1 MREPTL
7 DYKTILDDLSGEI
20 AFQYISRAKELASKG
35 FDVISFGV
43 GQPDIPTPQFLVDE
57 GKKALDERFT
67 GYTETEGIKEL
78 REAVAD
84 YLNTRYGSDVR
95 PDEVVITIGTKGAA
109 YLAMAAYVRPGDEVI
124 VTDPTY
130 PVYSELPKFLGA
142 KPVYAPLK
150 WLGEESGFSLDIDLI
165 HELITSKTRGIAIV
179 NPHNPTGAVFSS
191 REVEEIMNLAR
202 DYKLLVIADEIYDN
216 FLYEDADF
224 KSFISFPDWR
234 DHVLYCNGF
243 SKTFSMTG
251 WRLGYLVA
259 RREVSKVLTKLAVNA
274 WSCPPSIAQKVGI
287 KALRSDW
294 SFVKEMTSLFDKRR
308 RTLHKELKQ
317 VKGFEV
323 WRGKGAFYLFPKIS
337 KILEATGLDV
347 EAFVTKL
354 MEEKHVVVLPGT
366 AFPKEF
372 GKNFIRFSYAV
383 SEERIVEGVRRI
395 REFVENLALSS
406 NRI

>member
-7 DYKTILDDLSGEI
+7 DYKAILDDLSGEI

-78 REAVAD
+78 REAITE
-84 YLNTRYGSDVR
+84 YLNTRYGSDVK
-95 PDEVVITIGTKGAA
+95 PDEVVVTIGTKGAA

-142 KPVYAPLK
+142 RPVYAPLK
-150 WLGEESGFSLDIDLI
+150 WLGGESGFSLDIDLI
-165 HELITSKTRGIAIV
+165 HELITSRTRGIAIV

-202 DYKLLVIADEIYDN
+202 DYNLLVIADEIYDN

-259 RREVSKVLTKLAVNA
+259 RREVAKVLTKLAVNT

-294 SFVKEMTSLFDKRR
+294 SFVKEMVSLFDKRR
-308 RTLHKELKQ
+308 RILYEELKQ
-317 VKGFEV
+317 IKGFEV

-337 KILEATGLDV
+337 EILEATGLGV
-347 EAFVTKL
+347 EAFVTRL

-383 SEERIVEGVRRI
+383 SEERIVEGVKRI
-395 REFVENLALSS
+395 REFVENLTSSS
-406 NRI
+406 NR

>member
-1 MREPTL
+1 VREPTL
-7 DYKTILDDLSGEI
+7 DYKAILDDLSGET

-142 KPVYAPLK
+142 RPVYAPLK

-165 HELITSKTRGIAIV
+165 HELITSRTRGIAIV

-259 RREVSKVLTKLAVNA
+259 RREVSKVLTKLAVNT

-323 WRGKGAFYLFPKIS
+323 WRGRGAFYLFPKIS

-347 EAFVTKL
+347 EAFVTRL

-406 NRI
+406 NR

>member
-1 MREPTL
+1 MRVPTL
-7 DYKTILDDLSGEI
+7 DYKAILDDLSGEI

-67 GYTETEGIKEL
+67 GYTETEGIREL
-78 REAVAD
+78 REAITE
-84 YLNTRYGSDVR
+84 YLNTRYGSDVK
-95 PDEVVITIGTKGAA
+95 PDEVVVTIGTKGAA

-130 PVYSELPKFLGA
+130 PVYSELPKLLGA
-142 KPVYAPLK
+142 RPVYAPLK
-150 WLGEESGFSLDIDLI
+150 WLGGESGFSLDIDLI
-165 HELITSKTRGIAIV
+165 HELITSRTRGIAIV

-202 DYKLLVIADEIYDN
+202 DYNLLVIADEIYDN

-259 RREVSKVLTKLAVNA
+259 RREVAKVLTKLAVNT

-294 SFVKEMTSLFDKRR
+294 SFVKEMVSLFDKRR
-308 RTLHKELKQ
+308 RILYEELKQ
-317 VKGFEV
+317 IKGFEV

-337 KILEATGLDV
+337 EILEATGLGV
-347 EAFVTKL
+347 EAFVTRL

-383 SEERIVEGVRRI
+383 SEERIVEGVKRI
-395 REFVENLALSS
+395 REFVENLTSSS
-406 NRI
+406 NR

>member
-1 MREPTL
+1 VREPTL
-7 DYKTILDDLSGEI
+7 DYKAILDDLSGET

-142 KPVYAPLK
+142 RPVYALLK

-165 HELITSKTRGIAIV
+165 HELITSRTRGIAIV

-259 RREVSKVLTKLAVNA
+259 RREVSKVLTKLAVNT

-323 WRGKGAFYLFPKIS
+323 WRGRGAFYLFPKIS

-347 EAFVTKL
+347 EAFVTRL

-406 NRI
+406 NR

>member
-1 MREPTL
+1 VRVPTL
-7 DYKTILDDLSGEI
+7 DYKVILDDLSGEI

-67 GYTETEGIKEL
+67 GYTETEGIREL
-78 REAVAD
+78 REAVTE
-84 YLNTRYGSDVR
+84 YLNTRYGSDVK
-95 PDEVVITIGTKGAA
+95 PDEVVVTIGTKGAA

-130 PVYSELPKFLGA
+130 PVYSELPKLLGA
-142 KPVYAPLK
+142 RPVYAPLK
-150 WLGEESGFSLDIDLI
+150 WLGGESGFSLDIDLI
-165 HELITSKTRGIAIV
+165 HELITSRTRGIAIV

-202 DYKLLVIADEIYDN
+202 DYNLLVIADEIYDN

-259 RREVSKVLTKLAVNA
+259 RREVAKVLTKLAVNT

-294 SFVKEMTSLFDKRR
+294 SFVKEMVSLFDKRR
-308 RTLHKELKQ
+308 RILYEELKQ
-317 VKGFEV
+317 IKGFEV

-337 KILEATGLDV
+337 EILEATGLGV
-347 EAFVTKL
+347 EAFVTRL

-383 SEERIVEGVRRI
+383 SEERIVEGVKRI
-395 REFVENLALSS
+395 REFVENLTSSS
-406 NRI
+406 NR

>member
-7 DYKTILDDLSGEI
+7 DYKAILDDLSGET

-142 KPVYAPLK
+142 RPVYALLK

-165 HELITSKTRGIAIV
+165 HELITSRTRGIAIV

-259 RREVSKVLTKLAVNA
+259 RREVSKVLTKLAVNT

-323 WRGKGAFYLFPKIS
+323 WRGRGAFYLFPKIS

-347 EAFVTKL
+347 EAFVTRL

-406 NRI
+406 NR

>member
-1 MREPTL
+1 VRVPTL
-7 DYKTILDDLSGEI
+7 DYKAILDDLSGEI

-67 GYTETEGIKEL
+67 GYTETEGIREL
-78 REAVAD
+78 REAITE
-84 YLNTRYGSDVR
+84 YLNTRYGSDVK
-95 PDEVVITIGTKGAA
+95 PDEVVVTIGTKGAA

-130 PVYSELPKFLGA
+130 PVYSELPKLLGA
-142 KPVYAPLK
+142 RPVYAPLK
-150 WLGEESGFSLDIDLI
+150 WLGGESGFSLDIDLI
-165 HELITSKTRGIAIV
+165 HELITSRTRGIAIV

-202 DYKLLVIADEIYDN
+202 DYNLLVIADEIYDN

-259 RREVSKVLTKLAVNA
+259 RREVAKVLTKLAVNT

-294 SFVKEMTSLFDKRR
+294 SFVKEMVSLFDKRR
-308 RTLHKELKQ
+308 RILYEELKQ
-317 VKGFEV
+317 IKGFEV

-337 KILEATGLDV
+337 EILEATGLGV
-347 EAFVTKL
+347 EAFVTRL

-383 SEERIVEGVRRI
+383 SEERIVEGVKRI
-395 REFVENLALSS
+395 REFVENLTSSS
-406 NRI
+406 NR

>member
-1 MREPTL
+1 VREPTL
-7 DYKTILDDLSGEI
+7 DYKAILDDLSGEI

-78 REAVAD
+78 REAITE
-84 YLNTRYGSDVR
+84 YLNTRYGSDVK
-95 PDEVVITIGTKGAA
+95 PDEVVVTIGTKGAA

-130 PVYSELPKFLGA
+130 PVYSELPKLLGA
-142 KPVYAPLK
+142 RPVYAPLK
-150 WLGEESGFSLDIDLI
+150 WLGRESGFSLDIDLI
-165 HELITSKTRGIAIV
+165 HELITSRTRGIAIV
-179 NPHNPTGAVFSS
+179 NPHNPTGAVFGS

-202 DYKLLVIADEIYDN
+202 DYNLLVIADEIYDN

-259 RREVSKVLTKLAVNA
+259 RREVAKVLTKLAVNT

-294 SFVKEMTSLFDKRR
+294 SFVKEMVSLFDKRR
-308 RTLHKELKQ
+308 RILYEELKQ
-317 VKGFEV
+317 IKGFEV

-337 KILEATGLDV
+337 EILEATGLGV
-347 EAFVTKL
+347 EAFVTRL

-383 SEERIVEGVRRI
+383 SEERIVEGVKRI
-395 REFVENLALSS
+395 REFVENLTSSS
-406 NRI
+406 NR

>member
-1 MREPTL
+1 MSEPTL
-7 DYKTILDDLSGEI
+7 DYKAILDDLSGEI

-67 GYTETEGIKEL
+67 GYTETEGIEEL

-202 DYKLLVIADEIYDN
+202 DYNLLVIADEIYDN

-259 RREVSKVLTKLAVNA
+259 RREVSKVLTRLAVNT

-294 SFVKEMTSLFDKRR
+294 SFVKEMVSLFDKRR

-337 KILEATGLDV
+337 KILEATGLNV
-347 EAFVTKL
+347 EAFVTRL

-406 NRI
+406 NR

>member
-1 MREPTL
+1 VREPTL
-7 DYKTILDDLSGEI
+7 DYKAILDDLSGEI

-67 GYTETEGIKEL
+67 GYTETEGIREL
-78 REAVAD
+78 REAITE
-84 YLNTRYGSDVR
+84 YLNTRYGSDVK
-95 PDEVVITIGTKGAA
+95 PDEVVVTIGTKGAA

-130 PVYSELPKFLGA
+130 PVYSELPKLLGA
-142 KPVYAPLK
+142 RPVYAPLK
-150 WLGEESGFSLDIDLI
+150 WLGGESGFSLDIDLI
-165 HELITSKTRGIAIV
+165 HELITSRTRGIAIV

-202 DYKLLVIADEIYDN
+202 DYNLLVIADEIYDN

-259 RREVSKVLTKLAVNA
+259 RREVAKVLTKLAVNT

-294 SFVKEMTSLFDKRR
+294 SFVKEMVSLFDKRR
-308 RTLHKELKQ
+308 RILYEELKQ
-317 VKGFEV
+317 IKGFEV

-337 KILEATGLDV
+337 EILEATGLGV
-347 EAFVTKL
+347 EAFVTRL

-383 SEERIVEGVRRI
+383 SEERIVEGVKRI
-395 REFVENLALSS
+395 REFVENLTSSS
-406 NRI
+406 NR

>member
-1 MREPTL
+1 MSKPTL
-7 DYKTILDDLSGEI
+7 SYNTVLDDLSGEK
-20 AFQYISRAKELASKG
+20 AFQYISRARELASKG

-43 GQPDIPTPQFLVDE
+43 GQPDIPTPQFLVNE

-78 REAVAD
+78 RDAVAE

-95 PDEVVITIGTKGAA
+95 PEEVVITVGTKGAA
-109 YLAMAAYVRPGDEVI
+109 YLAMSAYVRPGDEII

-142 KPVYAPLK
+142 RPVYASLR
-150 WLGEESGFSLDIDLI
+150 WLGEEFGFSLDVDSI

-191 REVEEIMNLAR
+191 KEVEKLMDLAR
-202 DYKLLVIADEIYDN
+202 DYNLLIIADEIYDN
-216 FLYEDADF
+216 FLYEGADF
-224 KSFISFPDWR
+224 RSFISFPDWR

-259 RREVSKVLTKLAVNA
+259 RREVTKALTKLAVNT
-274 WSCPPSIAQKVGI
+274 WSCPPSVAQKVGV
-287 KALRSDW
+287 KALKSDW
-294 SFVKEMTSLFDKRR
+294 SFVQEMVSLFDKRR
-308 RTLHKELKQ
+308 RTLCRELKKI
-317 VKGFEV
+317 KGFEV
-323 WRGKGAFYLFPKIS
+323 WCGKGAFYLFPRIS
-337 KILEATGLDV
+337 KILKIAGLDV
-347 EAFVTKL
+347 ETFVTNL

-372 GKNFIRFSYAV
+372 GKDFIRFSYAV
-383 SEERIVEGVRRI
+383 SEEKIIDGVKRIH
-395 REFVENLALSS
+395 EFVEEITSK
-406 NRI
+406 

>member
-7 DYKTILDDLSGEI
+7 DYKAILDDLSGEI

-67 GYTETEGIKEL
+67 GYTETEGIREL
-78 REAVAD
+78 REAITE
-84 YLNTRYGSDVR
+84 YLNTRYGSDVK
-95 PDEVVITIGTKGAA
+95 PDEVVVTIGTKGAA

-130 PVYSELPKFLGA
+130 PVYSELPKLLGA
-142 KPVYAPLK
+142 RPVYAPLK
-150 WLGEESGFSLDIDLI
+150 WLGGESGFSLDIDLI
-165 HELITSKTRGIAIV
+165 HELITSRTRGIAIV

-202 DYKLLVIADEIYDN
+202 DYNLLVIADEIYDN

-259 RREVSKVLTKLAVNA
+259 RREVAKVLTKLAVNT

-294 SFVKEMTSLFDKRR
+294 SFVKEMVSLFDKRR
-308 RTLHKELKQ
+308 RILYEELKQ
-317 VKGFEV
+317 IKGFEV

-337 KILEATGLDV
+337 EILEATGLGV
-347 EAFVTKL
+347 EAFVTRL

-383 SEERIVEGVRRI
+383 SEERIVEGVKRI
-395 REFVENLALSS
+395 REFVENLTSSS
-406 NRI
+406 NR

>member
-1 MREPTL
+1 VREPTL
-7 DYKTILDDLSGEI
+7 DYKAILDDLSGEI

-78 REAVAD
+78 REAITE
-84 YLNTRYGSDVR
+84 YLNTRYGSDVK
-95 PDEVVITIGTKGAA
+95 PDEVVVTIGTKGAA

-130 PVYSELPKFLGA
+130 PVYSELPKLLGA
-142 KPVYAPLK
+142 RPVYAPLK
-150 WLGEESGFSLDIDLI
+150 WLGRESGFSLDIDLI
-165 HELITSKTRGIAIV
+165 HELITSRTRGIAIV

-202 DYKLLVIADEIYDN
+202 DYNLLVIADEIYDN

-259 RREVSKVLTKLAVNA
+259 RREVAKVLTKLAVNT

-294 SFVKEMTSLFDKRR
+294 SFVKEMVSLFDKRR
-308 RTLHKELKQ
+308 RILYEELKQ
-317 VKGFEV
+317 IKGFEV

-337 KILEATGLDV
+337 EILEATGLGV
-347 EAFVTKL
+347 EAFVTRL

-383 SEERIVEGVRRI
+383 SEERIVEGVKRI
-395 REFVENLALSS
+395 REFVENLTSSS
-406 NRI
+406 NR

>member
-1 MREPTL
+1 VSEPTL
-7 DYKTILDDLSGEI
+7 DYKAILDDLSGEI

-67 GYTETEGIKEL
+67 GYTETEGIEEL

-202 DYKLLVIADEIYDN
+202 DYNLLVIADEIYDN

-259 RREVSKVLTKLAVNA
+259 RREVSKVLTRLAVNT

-294 SFVKEMTSLFDKRR
+294 SFVKEMVSLFDKRR

-337 KILEATGLDV
+337 KILEATGLNV
-347 EAFVTKL
+347 EAFVTRL

-406 NRI
+406 NR

>member
-7 DYKTILDDLSGEI
+7 DYKAILDDLSGEI

-67 GYTETEGIKEL
+67 GYTETEGIREL
-78 REAVAD
+78 REAITE
-84 YLNTRYGSDVR
+84 YLNTRYGSDVK
-95 PDEVVITIGTKGAA
+95 PDEVVVTIGTKGAA

-130 PVYSELPKFLGA
+130 PVYSELPKLLGA
-142 KPVYAPLK
+142 RPVYAPLK
-150 WLGEESGFSLDIDLI
+150 WLGGDSGFSLDIDLI
-165 HELITSKTRGIAIV
+165 HELITSRTRGIAIV

-191 REVEEIMNLAR
+191 REVEGIMNLAR
-202 DYKLLVIADEIYDN
+202 DYNLLVIADEIYDN

-259 RREVSKVLTKLAVNA
+259 RREVAKVLTKLAVNT

-294 SFVKEMTSLFDKRR
+294 SFVKEMVSLFDKRR
-308 RTLHKELKQ
+308 RILYEELKQ
-317 VKGFEV
+317 IKGFEV

-337 KILEATGLDV
+337 EILEATGLGV
-347 EAFVTKL
+347 EAFVTRL

-383 SEERIVEGVRRI
+383 SEERIVEGVKRI
-395 REFVENLALSS
+395 REFVENLTSSS
-406 NRI
+406 NR

>member
-7 DYKTILDDLSGEI
+7 DYKAILDDLSGEI
-20 AFQYISRAKELASKG
+20 AFQYISRAKELVSKG

-78 REAVAD
+78 REAITE
-84 YLNTRYGSDVR
+84 YLNTRYGSDVK
-95 PDEVVITIGTKGAA
+95 PDEVVVTIGTKGAA

-130 PVYSELPKFLGA
+130 PVYSELPKLLGA
-142 KPVYAPLK
+142 RPVYAPLK
-150 WLGEESGFSLDIDLI
+150 WLGGESGFSLDIDLI
-165 HELITSKTRGIAIV
+165 HELITSRTRGIAIV

-202 DYKLLVIADEIYDN
+202 DYNLLVIADEIYDN

-259 RREVSKVLTKLAVNA
+259 RREVAKVLTKLAVNT

-294 SFVKEMTSLFDKRR
+294 SFVKEMVSLFDKRR
-308 RTLHKELKQ
+308 RILYEELKQ
-317 VKGFEV
+317 IKGFEV

-337 KILEATGLDV
+337 EILEATGLGV
-347 EAFVTKL
+347 EAFVTRL

-383 SEERIVEGVRRI
+383 SEERIVEGVKRI
-395 REFVENLALSS
+395 REFVENLTSSS
-406 NRI
+406 NR

>member
-1 MREPTL
+1 VREPTL
-7 DYKTILDDLSGEI
+7 DYKAILDDLSGET

-57 GKKALDERFT
+57 GKEALDERFT

-142 KPVYAPLK
+142 RPVYAPLK

-165 HELITSKTRGIAIV
+165 HELITSRTRGIAIV

-259 RREVSKVLTKLAVNA
+259 RREVSKVLTKLAVNT

-323 WRGKGAFYLFPKIS
+323 WRGRGAFYLFPKIS

-347 EAFVTKL
+347 EAFVTRL

-406 NRI
+406 NR

>member
-1 MREPTL
+1 VRVPTL
-7 DYKTILDDLSGEI
+7 DYKAILDDLSGEI
-20 AFQYISRAKELASKG
+20 AFQYISRAKELVSKG

-78 REAVAD
+78 REAITE
-84 YLNTRYGSDVR
+84 YLNTRYGSDVK
-95 PDEVVITIGTKGAA
+95 PDEVVVTIGTKGAA

-130 PVYSELPKFLGA
+130 PVYSELPKLLGA
-142 KPVYAPLK
+142 RPVYAPLK
-150 WLGEESGFSLDIDLI
+150 WLGGESGFSLDIDLI
-165 HELITSKTRGIAIV
+165 HELITSRTRGIAIV

-202 DYKLLVIADEIYDN
+202 DYNLLVIADEIYDN

-259 RREVSKVLTKLAVNA
+259 RREVAKVLTKLAVNT

-294 SFVKEMTSLFDKRR
+294 SFVKEMVSLFDKRR
-308 RTLHKELKQ
+308 RILYEELKQ
-317 VKGFEV
+317 IKGFEV

-337 KILEATGLDV
+337 EILEATGLGV
-347 EAFVTKL
+347 EAFVTRL

-383 SEERIVEGVRRI
+383 SEERIVEGVKRI
-395 REFVENLALSS
+395 REFVENLTSSS
-406 NRI
+406 NR

>member
-1 MREPTL
+1 VRVPTL
-7 DYKTILDDLSGEI
+7 DYKAILDDLSGEI

-67 GYTETEGIKEL
+67 GYTETEGIREL
-78 REAVAD
+78 REAVTE
-84 YLNTRYGSDVR
+84 YLNTRYGSDVK
-95 PDEVVITIGTKGAA
+95 PDEVVVTIGTKGAA

-130 PVYSELPKFLGA
+130 PVYSELPKLLGA
-142 KPVYAPLK
+142 RPVYAPLK
-150 WLGEESGFSLDIDLI
+150 WLGGESGFSLDIDLI
-165 HELITSKTRGIAIV
+165 HELITSRTRGIAIV

-202 DYKLLVIADEIYDN
+202 DYNLLVIADEIYDN

-259 RREVSKVLTKLAVNA
+259 RREVAKVLTKLAVNT

-294 SFVKEMTSLFDKRR
+294 SFVKEMVSLFDKRR
-308 RTLHKELKQ
+308 RILYEELKQ
-317 VKGFEV
+317 IKGFEV

-337 KILEATGLDV
+337 EILEATGLGV
-347 EAFVTKL
+347 EAFVTRL

-383 SEERIVEGVRRI
+383 SEERIVEGVKRI
-395 REFVENLALSS
+395 REFVENLTSSS
-406 NRI
+406 NR

>member
-1 MREPTL
+1 MKQPTL
-7 DYKTILDDLSGEI
+7 NYNVILDDLSGEK
-20 AFQYISRAKELASKG
+20 AFQYISRARELASKG
-35 FDVISFGV
+35 FNVISFGV

-78 REAVAD
+78 RDAVAE

-95 PDEVVITIGTKGAA
+95 SDEVVITAGTKGAA
-109 YLAMAAYVRPGDEVI
+109 YLAMAAYLKPSDEII

-130 PVYSELPKFLGA
+130 PVYSELSKFLGA
-142 KPVYAPLK
+142 RPVYAPLK
-150 WLGEESGFSLDIDLI
+150 WLGEESGFSLDIDAI
-165 HELITSKTRGIAIV
+165 HELITNKTKGIAIV

-191 REVEEIMNLAR
+191 REVEKLMDLAR
-202 DYKLLVIADEIYDN
+202 DYNLLIIADEIYDN
-216 FLYEDADF
+216 FLYEGADF

-259 RREVSKVLTKLAVNA
+259 RREVTKALTKLAVNT

-294 SFVKEMTSLFDKRR
+294 SFVREMVSLFDKRR
-308 RTLHKELKQ
+308 ITLCRELKRI
-317 VKGFEV
+317 KGFEV
-323 WRGKGAFYLFPKIS
+323 WCGKGAFYLFPRIS
-337 KILEATGLDV
+337 KILEAAGLGV
-347 EAFVTKL
+347 ETFVTNL

-372 GKNFIRFSYAV
+372 GKDFIRFSYAI
-383 SEERIVEGVRRI
+383 SEEKIVEGVKRI
-395 REFVENLALSS
+395 REFVEEITSK
-406 NRI
+406 

>member
-1 MREPTL
+1 VREPTL
-7 DYKTILDDLSGEI
+7 DYKAILDDLSGEI

-67 GYTETEGIKEL
+67 GYTETEGIREL
-78 REAVAD
+78 REAITE
-84 YLNTRYGSDVR
+84 YLNTRYGSDVK
-95 PDEVVITIGTKGAA
+95 PDEVVVTIGTKGAA

-130 PVYSELPKFLGA
+130 PVYSELPKLLGA
-142 KPVYAPLK
+142 RPVYAPLK
-150 WLGEESGFSLDIDLI
+150 WLGGDSGFSLDIDLI
-165 HELITSKTRGIAIV
+165 HELITSRTRGIAIV

-191 REVEEIMNLAR
+191 REVEGIMNLAR
-202 DYKLLVIADEIYDN
+202 DYNLLVIADEIYDN

-259 RREVSKVLTKLAVNA
+259 RREVAKVLTKLAVNT

-294 SFVKEMTSLFDKRR
+294 SFVKEMVSLFDKRR
-308 RTLHKELKQ
+308 RILYEELKQ
-317 VKGFEV
+317 IKGFEV

-337 KILEATGLDV
+337 EILEATGLGV
-347 EAFVTKL
+347 EAFVTRL

-383 SEERIVEGVRRI
+383 SEERIVEGVKRI
-395 REFVENLALSS
+395 REFVENLTSSS
-406 NRI
+406 NR

>member
-1 MREPTL
+1 MRVPTL
-7 DYKTILDDLSGEI
+7 DYKAILDDLSGEI

-67 GYTETEGIKEL
+67 GYTETEGIREL
-78 REAVAD
+78 REAVTE
-84 YLNTRYGSDVR
+84 YLNTRYGSDVK
-95 PDEVVITIGTKGAA
+95 PDEVVVTIGTKGAA

-130 PVYSELPKFLGA
+130 PVYSESPKLLGA
-142 KPVYAPLK
+142 RPVYAPLK
-150 WLGEESGFSLDIDLI
+150 WLGGESGFSLDIDLI
-165 HELITSKTRGIAIV
+165 HELITSRTRGIAIV

-202 DYKLLVIADEIYDN
+202 DYNLLVIADEIYDN

-259 RREVSKVLTKLAVNA
+259 RREVAKVLTKLAVNT

-294 SFVKEMTSLFDKRR
+294 SFVKEMVSLFDKRR
-308 RTLHKELKQ
+308 RILYEELKQ
-317 VKGFEV
+317 IKGFEV

-337 KILEATGLDV
+337 EILEATGLGV
-347 EAFVTKL
+347 EAFVTRL

-383 SEERIVEGVRRI
+383 SEERIVEGVKRI
-395 REFVENLALSS
+395 REFVENLTSSS
-406 NRI
+406 NR

>member
-1 MREPTL
+1 MGEPTL
-7 DYKTILDDLSGEI
+7 SYNTVLDDLSGEK
-20 AFQYISRAKELASKG
+20 AFQYISRARELASKG
-35 FDVISFGV
+35 LNMISFGV

-78 REAVAD
+78 RDAVAE

-95 PDEVVITIGTKGAA
+95 PEEVVITVGTKGAA
-109 YLAMAAYVRPGDEVI
+109 YLAMAAYVRPGDEII

-142 KPVYAPLK
+142 RSVYAPLR
-150 WLGEESGFSLDIDLI
+150 WLGEESGFSLDVDSI
-165 HELITSKTRGIAIV
+165 HELITSKTRGIAVV

-191 REVEEIMNLAR
+191 KEVEKLMDLAR
-202 DYKLLVIADEIYDN
+202 DYNLLIIADEIYDN
-216 FLYEDADF
+216 FLYEGTDF
-224 KSFISFPDWR
+224 RSFISFPDWR

-259 RREVSKVLTKLAVNA
+259 RREVTKALTKLAVNT
-274 WSCPPSIAQKVGI
+274 WSCPPSVAQKVGV
-287 KALRSDW
+287 KALKSDR
-294 SFVKEMTSLFDKRR
+294 SFVQEMVSLFDKRR
-308 RTLHKELKQ
+308 RTLCSELKKI
-317 VKGFEV
+317 KGFEV
-323 WRGKGAFYLFPKIS
+323 WCGKGAFYLFPRIS
-337 KILEATGLDV
+337 KILKIAGLDV
-347 EAFVTKL
+347 ETFVTNL

-372 GKNFIRFSYAV
+372 GKDFIRFSYAV
-383 SEERIVEGVRRI
+383 SEEKIIEGVKRI
-395 REFVENLALSS
+395 HEFVEEITS
-406 NRI
+406 R

>member
-1 MREPTL
+1 VRVPTL
-7 DYKTILDDLSGEI
+7 DYKAILDDLSGEI
-20 AFQYISRAKELASKG
+20 AFQYISRAKELVSKG

-78 REAVAD
+78 REAITE
-84 YLNTRYGSDVR
+84 YLNTRYGSDVK
-95 PDEVVITIGTKGAA
+95 PDEVVVTIGTKGAA

-130 PVYSELPKFLGA
+130 PVYSELPKLLGA
-142 KPVYAPLK
+142 RPVHAPLK
-150 WLGEESGFSLDIDLI
+150 WLGGESGFSLDIDLI
-165 HELITSKTRGIAIV
+165 HELITSRTRGIAIV

-202 DYKLLVIADEIYDN
+202 DYNLLVIADEIYDN

-259 RREVSKVLTKLAVNA
+259 RREVAKVLTKLAVNT

-294 SFVKEMTSLFDKRR
+294 SFVKEMVSLFDKRR
-308 RTLHKELKQ
+308 RILYEELKQ
-317 VKGFEV
+317 IKGFEV

-337 KILEATGLDV
+337 EILEATGLGV
-347 EAFVTKL
+347 EAFVTRL

-383 SEERIVEGVRRI
+383 SEERIVEGVKRI
-395 REFVENLALSS
+395 REFVENLTSSS
-406 NRI
+406 NR

>member
-1 MREPTL
+1 VREPTL
-7 DYKTILDDLSGEI
+7 DYKAILDDLSGEI

-67 GYTETEGIKEL
+67 GYTETEGIREL
-78 REAVAD
+78 REAITE
-84 YLNTRYGSDVR
+84 YLNTRYGSDVK
-95 PDEVVITIGTKGAA
+95 PDEVVVTIGTKGAA

-130 PVYSELPKFLGA
+130 PVYSELPKLLGA
-142 KPVYAPLK
+142 RPVYAPLK
-150 WLGEESGFSLDIDLI
+150 WLGGESGFSLDIDLI
-165 HELITSKTRGIAIV
+165 HELITSRTRGIAIV

-191 REVEEIMNLAR
+191 REVEGIMNLAR
-202 DYKLLVIADEIYDN
+202 DYNLLVIADEIYDN

-259 RREVSKVLTKLAVNA
+259 RREVAKVLTKLAVNT
-274 WSCPPSIAQKVGI
+274 WSCPPSIAQKVCI
-287 KALRSDW
+287 KAVRSDW
-294 SFVKEMTSLFDKRR
+294 SFVKEMVSLFDKRR
-308 RTLHKELKQ
+308 RILYEELKQ
-317 VKGFEV
+317 IKGFEV

-337 KILEATGLDV
+337 EILEATGLGV
-347 EAFVTKL
+347 EAFVTRL

-383 SEERIVEGVRRI
+383 SEERIVEGVKRI
-395 REFVENLALSS
+395 REFVENLTSSS
-406 NRI
+406 NR

>member
-1 MREPTL
+1 MRVPTL
-7 DYKTILDDLSGEI
+7 DYKAILDDLSGEI
-20 AFQYISRAKELASKG
+20 AFQYISRAKELVSKG

-78 REAVAD
+78 REAITE
-84 YLNTRYGSDVR
+84 YLNTRYGSDVK
-95 PDEVVITIGTKGAA
+95 PDEVVVTIGTKGAA

-130 PVYSELPKFLGA
+130 PVYSELPKLLGA
-142 KPVYAPLK
+142 RPVHAPLK
-150 WLGEESGFSLDIDLI
+150 WLGGESGFSLDIDLI
-165 HELITSKTRGIAIV
+165 HELITSRTRGIAIV

-202 DYKLLVIADEIYDN
+202 DYNLLVIADEIYDN

-259 RREVSKVLTKLAVNA
+259 RREVAKVLTKLAVNT

-294 SFVKEMTSLFDKRR
+294 SFVKEMVSLFDKRR
-308 RTLHKELKQ
+308 RILYEELKQ
-317 VKGFEV
+317 IKGFEV

-337 KILEATGLDV
+337 EILEATGLGV
-347 EAFVTKL
+347 EAFVTRL

-383 SEERIVEGVRRI
+383 SEERIVEGVKRI
-395 REFVENLALSS
+395 REFVENLTSSS
-406 NRI
+406 NR

>member
-7 DYKTILDDLSGEI
+7 DYKAILDDLSGET

-142 KPVYAPLK
+142 RPVYAPLK

-165 HELITSKTRGIAIV
+165 HELITSRTRGIAIV

-259 RREVSKVLTKLAVNA
+259 RREVSKVLTKLAVNT

-323 WRGKGAFYLFPKIS
+323 WRGRGAFYLFPKIS

-347 EAFVTKL
+347 EAFVTRL

-406 NRI
+406 NR

>member
-1 MREPTL
+1 MRKPTL
-7 DYKTILDDLSGEI
+7 DYNVVLDELSGEK
-20 AFQYISRAKELASKG
+20 AFQYISRARELASKG

-43 GQPDIPTPQFLVDE
+43 GQPDVPTPQFLVDE

-78 REAVAD
+78 RDAVAE
-84 YLNTRYGSDVR
+84 YLNTRYGSDVK
-95 PDEVVITIGTKGAA
+95 PEEVVITIGTKGAA
-109 YLAMAAYVRPGDEVI
+109 YLAMAAYVRPGDEII

-130 PVYSELPKFLGA
+130 PVYSELPKFLNA
-142 KPVYAPLK
+142 RPVYVPLR
-150 WLGEESGFSLDIDLI
+150 WLGEEFGFSLDVDLI
-165 HELITSKTRGIAIV
+165 HELITSKTKGIAIV

-191 REVEEIMNLAR
+191 KEIEEIMDLAR
-202 DYKLLVIADEIYDN
+202 DYNLLVIADEIYDN

-224 KSFISFPDWR
+224 KSFMSFPDWR

-251 WRLGYLVA
+251 WRLGYIVA
-259 RREVSKVLTKLAVNA
+259 RREVTKALTKLAVNT

-287 KALRSDW
+287 KALKSDW
-294 SFVKEMTSLFDKRR
+294 SSVQEMVSLFDRR
-308 RTLHKELKQ
+308 RKTICRELRQ

-323 WRGKGAFYLFPKIS
+323 WCGKGAFYLFPRIS

-347 EAFVTKL
+347 ETFVTNL
-354 MEEKHVVVLPGT
+354 MEKKHVVVLPGT

-372 GKNFIRFSYAV
+372 GKDFIRFSYAV
-383 SEERIVEGVRRI
+383 SEERIVEGVKRI
-395 REFVENLALSS
+395 REFIEEITLS
-406 NRI
+406 

>member
-1 MREPTL
+1 MKQPTL
-7 DYKTILDDLSGEI
+7 NYNVILDDLSGEK
-20 AFQYISRAKELASKG
+20 AFQYISRARELASKG
-35 FDVISFGV
+35 FNVISFGV

-78 REAVAD
+78 RDAVAE

-95 PDEVVITIGTKGAA
+95 SDEVVITAGTKGAA
-109 YLAMAAYVRPGDEVI
+109 YLAMVAYLKPGDEIV

-130 PVYSELPKFLGA
+130 PVYSELSKFLGA
-142 KPVYAPLK
+142 RPVYAPLK
-150 WLGEESGFSLDIDLI
+150 WLGEESGFSLDIDTI
-165 HELITSKTRGIAIV
+165 HELITNKTKGIAIV

-191 REVEEIMNLAR
+191 REVEKLMDLAR
-202 DYKLLVIADEIYDN
+202 DYNLLIIADEIYDN
-216 FLYEDADF
+216 FLYEGADF
-224 KSFISFPDWR
+224 KSFISFSDWR

-251 WRLGYLVA
+251 WRLGYLVT
-259 RREVSKVLTKLAVNA
+259 RREVTKALTKLAVNT

-294 SFVKEMTSLFDKRR
+294 SFVREMVSLFNKRR
-308 RTLHKELKQ
+308 ITLCRELKRI
-317 VKGFEV
+317 KGFEV
-323 WRGKGAFYLFPKIS
+323 WCGKGAFYLFPRIS
-337 KILEATGLDV
+337 RILEATGLGV
-347 EAFVTKL
+347 ETFVTNL

-372 GKNFIRFSYAV
+372 GKDFIRFSYAV
-383 SEERIVEGVRRI
+383 SEEKIIEGVERI
-395 REFVENLALSS
+395 REFVEEITSK
-406 NRI
+406 

>member
-1 MREPTL
+1 M
-7 DYKTILDDLSGEI
+7 
-20 AFQYISRAKELASKG
+20 AFQYISRAKELVSKG

-78 REAVAD
+78 REAITE
-84 YLNTRYGSDVR
+84 YLNTRYGSDVK
-95 PDEVVITIGTKGAA
+95 PDEVVVTIGTKGAA

-142 KPVYAPLK
+142 RPVYAPLK
-150 WLGEESGFSLDIDLI
+150 WLGGESGFSLDIDLI
-165 HELITSKTRGIAIV
+165 HELITSRTRGIAIV

-202 DYKLLVIADEIYDN
+202 DYNLLVIADEIYDN

-259 RREVSKVLTKLAVNA
+259 RREVAKVLTKLAVNT

-294 SFVKEMTSLFDKRR
+294 SFVKEMVSLFDKRR
-308 RTLHKELKQ
+308 RILYEELKQ
-317 VKGFEV
+317 IKGFEV
-323 WRGKGAFYLFPKIS
+323 WGSGFI
-337 KILEATGLDV
+337 GLDV
-347 EAFVTKL
+347 VWHQAL
-354 MEEKHVVVLPGT
+354 YPWLHRPRDL
-366 AFPKEF
+366 
-372 GKNFIRFSYAV
+372 FSSGSA
-383 SEERIVEGVRRI
+383 
-395 REFVENLALSS
+395 SS
-406 NRI
+406 GSARSG

>member
-7 DYKTILDDLSGEI
+7 DYKAILDDLSGEI

-78 REAVAD
+78 REAITE
-84 YLNTRYGSDVR
+84 YLNTRYGSDVK
-95 PDEVVITIGTKGAA
+95 PDEVVVTIGTKGAA

-130 PVYSELPKFLGA
+130 PVYSELPKLLGA
-142 KPVYAPLK
+142 RPVYAPLK
-150 WLGEESGFSLDIDLI
+150 WLGRESGFSLDIDLI
-165 HELITSKTRGIAIV
+165 HELITSRTRGIAIV

-202 DYKLLVIADEIYDN
+202 DYNLLVIADEIYDN

-259 RREVSKVLTKLAVNA
+259 RREVAKVLTKLAVNT

-294 SFVKEMTSLFDKRR
+294 SFVKEMVSLFDKRR
-308 RTLHKELKQ
+308 RILYEELKQ
-317 VKGFEV
+317 IKGFEV

-337 KILEATGLDV
+337 EILEATGLGV
-347 EAFVTKL
+347 EAFVTRL

-383 SEERIVEGVRRI
+383 SEERIVEGVKRI
-395 REFVENLALSS
+395 REFVENLTSSS
-406 NRI
+406 NR

>member
-1 MREPTL
+1 M
-7 DYKTILDDLSGEI
+7 
-20 AFQYISRAKELASKG
+20 AFQYISRAKELVSKG

-78 REAVAD
+78 REAITE
-84 YLNTRYGSDVR
+84 YLNTRYGSDVK
-95 PDEVVITIGTKGAA
+95 PDEVVVTIGTKGAA

-142 KPVYAPLK
+142 RPVYAPLK
-150 WLGEESGFSLDIDLI
+150 WLGGESGFSLDIDLI
-165 HELITSKTRGIAIV
+165 HELITSRTRGIAIV

-202 DYKLLVIADEIYDN
+202 DYNLLVIADEIYDN

-259 RREVSKVLTKLAVNA
+259 RREVAKVLTKLAVNT

-294 SFVKEMTSLFDKRR
+294 SFVKEMVSLFDKRR
-308 RTLHKELKQ
+308 RILYEELKQ
-317 VKGFEV
+317 IKGFEV

-337 KILEATGLDV
+337 EILEATGLGV
-347 EAFVTKL
+347 EAFVTRL

-383 SEERIVEGVRRI
+383 SEERIVEGVKRI
-395 REFVENLALSS
+395 REFVENLTSSS
-406 NRI
+406 NR

>member
-1 MREPTL
+1 MKQPTL
-7 DYKTILDDLSGEI
+7 NYNVILDDLSGEK
-20 AFQYISRAKELASKG
+20 AFQYISRARELASKG
-35 FDVISFGV
+35 FNVISFGV

-78 REAVAD
+78 RDAVAE

-95 PDEVVITIGTKGAA
+95 SDEVVITAGTKGAA
-109 YLAMAAYVRPGDEVI
+109 YLAMAAYLKPGDEII

-130 PVYSELPKFLGA
+130 PVYSELSKFLGA
-142 KPVYAPLK
+142 RPVYAPLK
-150 WLGEESGFSLDIDLI
+150 WLGEESGFSLDIDAI
-165 HELITSKTRGIAIV
+165 HELITNKTKGIAIV

-191 REVEEIMNLAR
+191 REVEKLMDLAR
-202 DYKLLVIADEIYDN
+202 DYNLLIIADEIYDN
-216 FLYEDADF
+216 FLYEGADF

-259 RREVSKVLTKLAVNA
+259 RREVTKALTKLAVNT

-294 SFVKEMTSLFDKRR
+294 SFVREMVSLFDKRR
-308 RTLHKELKQ
+308 ITLCRELKRI
-317 VKGFEV
+317 KGFEV
-323 WRGKGAFYLFPKIS
+323 WCGKGAFYLFPRIS
-337 KILEATGLDV
+337 KILEAAGLGV
-347 EAFVTKL
+347 ETFVTNL

-372 GKNFIRFSYAV
+372 GKDFIRFSYAI
-383 SEERIVEGVRRI
+383 SEEKIVEGVKRI
-395 REFVENLALSS
+395 REFVEEITSK
-406 NRI
+406 

>member
-1 MREPTL
+1 VREPTL
-7 DYKTILDDLSGEI
+7 DYKAILDDLSGEI

-78 REAVAD
+78 REAITE
-84 YLNTRYGSDVR
+84 YLNTRYGSDVK
-95 PDEVVITIGTKGAA
+95 PDEVVVTIGTKGAA

-142 KPVYAPLK
+142 RPVYAPLK
-150 WLGEESGFSLDIDLI
+150 WLGGESGFSLDIDLI
-165 HELITSKTRGIAIV
+165 HELITSRTRGIAIV

-202 DYKLLVIADEIYDN
+202 DYNLLVIADEIYDN

-259 RREVSKVLTKLAVNA
+259 RREVAKVLTKLAVNT

-294 SFVKEMTSLFDKRR
+294 SFVKEMVSLFDKRR
-308 RTLHKELKQ
+308 RILYEELKQ
-317 VKGFEV
+317 IKGFEV

-337 KILEATGLDV
+337 EILEATGLGV
-347 EAFVTKL
+347 EAFVTRL

-383 SEERIVEGVRRI
+383 SEERIVEGVKRI
-395 REFVENLALSS
+395 REFVENLTSSS
-406 NRI
+406 NR